1 MRQLRWKWPACDIHE
16 TASIMSY
23 AISIGSFTTAENWL
37 HFPPNSILIATNFL
51 HHISTFKCVVFFSLT
66 LNMNMKNCTWCL
78 REKKYISKDVE
89 SCLSYSY
96 IRAMYAAKKERKNFS
111 SKCLSISEFSWCE
124 PEPSFVPPTEVSKWP
139 VVPVINEMSLLK
151 FNRNANILYITIRNS
166 DNSWVRRFSVA
177 FENATEFLSI
187 GRKAK
192 RK

>member
-1 MRQLRWKWPACDIHE
+1 MAGMRYTRNRIDNVLRYKHWFFYNRWELAPFPTEFD
-16 TASIMSY
+16 SY
-23 AISIGSFTTAENWL
+23 RNKFSSSYFYVQV
-37 HFPPNSILIATNFL
+37 
-51 HHISTFKCVVFFSLT
+51 CCFFSLT

-78 REKKYISKDVE
+78 RKKKYISKDVE